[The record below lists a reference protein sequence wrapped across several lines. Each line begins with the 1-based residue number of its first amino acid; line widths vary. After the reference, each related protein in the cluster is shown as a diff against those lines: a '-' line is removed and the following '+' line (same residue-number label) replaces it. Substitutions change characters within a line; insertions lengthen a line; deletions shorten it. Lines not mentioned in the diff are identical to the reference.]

1 MANNPNFPRQTGNL
15 GSTGGRFGSD
25 VGGSAHAATET
36 MKDTA
41 SSVVEKAKDMASSV
55 SEKAQDTLSSLGER
69 ASDVASDVGRRAGDA
84 WETSRDYITNEGF
97 SGILDDVSEV
107 IRRNPIP
114 ALCIGFGLGFILAR
128 AFKE

>member
-1 MANNPNFPRQTGNL
+1 MANNPNFPHQGNV
-15 GSTGGRFGSD
+15 GGTSSRFGTDIGRTGHGVSE
-25 VGGSAHAATET
+25 S

-41 SSVVEKAKDMASSV
+41 SSVVEKSKDIASSV
-55 SEKAQDTLSSLGER
+55 SEKAQDTLSSLGAR
-69 ASDVASDVGRRAGDA
+69 ASDVASNVGRRASDA

-97 SGILDDVSEV
+97 SGMLDDVSDV

-128 AFKE
+128 AFKD